1 MIEATLIILILTL
14 LVLGAIEYYNHTF
27 VLSQL
32 PIRIHV
38 NGARGKSSVTRL
50 IAAGLREG
58 GLKTMAKTTGSAP
71 RIINEFGSDV
81 INAENIIDKKKLAR
95 IAFQDEFHQ
104 LQLNSIIHPFVFKKI
119 DDTFEKVK
127 LDKNYKG
134 FIVDAALIYESGA
147 DTHMDYVIVVT
158 SLLRFRTERVMARGN
173 ISRDDFMKR
182 IDLQW
187 SDEDK
192 EHMADFTIQ
201 NNSDLK
207 SLEKES
213 EKIFNSIF

>member
-1 MIEATLIILILTL
+1 MLKIGLT
-14 LVLGAIEYYNHTF
+14 GGIG
-27 VLSQL
+27 S
-32 PIRIHV
+32 
-38 NGARGKSSVTRL
+38 GKSEVSKFFDSWGAF
-50 IAAGLREG
+50 IFDADKE
-58 GLKTMAKTTGSAP
+58 AK
-71 RIINEFGSDV
+71 IIIDENEKAQKEIIKEFGSDV
-81 INAENIIDKKKLAR
+81 VNADNIIDKKKLAR

-119 DDTFEKVK
+119 DENFEKIK
-127 LDKNYKG
+127 SNKKYKA

-158 SLLRFRTERVMARGN
+158 SLLRFRTERVMAKGN
-173 ISRDDFMKR
+173 INRDDFMKR
-182 IDLQW
+182 VALQW

-207 SLEKES
+207 GLEKES
-213 EKIFNSIF
+213 KKIFNSIL